1 MFSRASSRLPEN
13 PTVGNCHIGDRV
25 IRRRYPARET
35 YFMLYTPNL
44 IVQNTEQANVL
55 PAPFP
60 GFGATI
66 PVLVP
71 SYQVAG
77 TNVISSGIRRQ
88 VLHVFQQYVMI

>member
-1 MFSRASSRLPEN
+1 MNE
-13 PTVGNCHIGDRV
+13 VGNCHICDRV